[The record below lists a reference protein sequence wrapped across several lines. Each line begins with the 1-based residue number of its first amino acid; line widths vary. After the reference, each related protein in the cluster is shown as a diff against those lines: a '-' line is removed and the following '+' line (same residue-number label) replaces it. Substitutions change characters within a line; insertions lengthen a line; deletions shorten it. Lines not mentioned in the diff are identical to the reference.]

1 MNLLSWEL
9 SIISRAVNFPNL
21 SAASRRIGLSQ
32 PQLSRIVQKVEADLG
47 LLLLDRSVKRNSAW
61 TTQALQ
67 LGEASRKLFR
77 SFEGEIQQLANPL
90 TRKSLHIGT
99 LEGLTEIAI
108 RITQQ
113 CFDQGGIDRI
123 ELDIYDLHG
132 LEERFLMGRLD
143 LILTAR
149 ESSFLK
155 SSYLKVLG
163 YQKMK
168 RVETSPKYQLY
179 SSFEF
184 HRALEQETA
193 RKKRT
198 QKSTSAQPES
208 LKLLDKSKTK
218 VLISNSLNLRQS
230 WLEKYGAMGNFPE
243 PNVTPHSSTDRSPV
257 ALIGQP
263 SLGETLWDIIAA
275 TKIEGTPR

>member
-47 LLLLDRSVKRNSAW
+47 LVLLDRSVKRNSAW

-108 RITQQ
+108 RIAQQ
-113 CFDQGGIDRI
+113 CFDRGGIDRI

-149 ESSFLK
+149 ETSLVK

-163 YQKMK
+163 YQKMRK
-168 RVETSPKYQLY
+168 VETSPKYQLF

-184 HRALEQETA
+184 HRAMERENSLNRRA
-193 RKKRT
+193 KKNEPT
-198 QKSTSAQPES
+198 NPES
-208 LKLLDKSKTK
+208 LKLLEKSKTK
-218 VLISNSLNLRQS
+218 VLISNSLNLRLS
-230 WLEKYGAMGNFPE
+230 WLEKFGAKGNFPE
-243 PNVTPHSSTDRSPV
+243 PQVTLQSSVDRTPV

-263 SLGETLWDIIAA
+263 SLGESLWGIIQA
-275 TKIEGTPR
+275 TKIEGVSR